1 MQWSMKEQKIL
12 DIIDTQGKD
21 IAVDFSKIEQLIEM
35 IQSKLDNGSL
45 ANPTIMSENG

>member
-1 MQWSMKEQKIL
+1 MKEQKIL